1 MTPIQRRAERVR
13 AIALE
18 SVLRRSG
25 AQPDPHDRR
34 KWHTS
39 EGVLSVTGPKFMNWT
54 RGGGGGGALDLVIHL
69 HQHGFREAL
78 EWLERH
84 FPASASASSGEPC
97 FKTSLQLP
105 APSMQN
111 LGRVKRYLASERGLP
126 AVLTDPLLAAKRI
139 YADCKANAVFLLL
152 GEKNNP
158 VGAELRGTTHRPWRG
173 LAPGSNKDLGC
184 FAVGPSSAASLVLCE
199 SAIDAISCCA
209 LHPQYRCL
217 STAGARPNPRWLS
230 SLIRP
235 GVEFYCGFDADPTG
249 DAMAHQMAAHHP
261 EVKRLRPLQKDW
273 NMVLQSSA
281 R

>member
-1 MTPIQRRAERVR
+1 MTPIQRRADRVR

-18 SVLRRSG
+18 SVLRLSG
-25 AQPDPHDRR
+25 AKPDLHDRH

-54 RGGGGGGALDLVIHL
+54 QGLGGGGALDLVIHL
-69 HQHGFREAL
+69 HQRGFREAL

-84 FPASASASSGEPC
+84 FPASAFPSSCELC

-105 APSMQN
+105 APSIQN
-111 LGRVKRYLASERGLP
+111 LWRIKHYLTSERGLP
-126 AVLTDPLLAAKRI
+126 AVLTDPLMASNRI
-139 YADCKANAVFLLL
+139 YADFKANTVFLLL

-173 LAPGSNKDLGC
+173 LAPGSNKDLG
-184 FAVGPSSAASLVLCE
+184 FFEVGPPNASSLVLCE
-199 SAIDAISCCA
+199 SAIDAMSCCA
-209 LHPQYRCL
+209 LHPEYRCL

-235 GVEFYCGFDADPTG
+235 GVEIYCGYDADPTG
-249 DAMAHQMAAHHP
+249 DAIAQEMAAHHP

-273 NMVLQSSA
+273 NMVLKSSD